1 MIKTMIDTKQKRQ
14 IIFNNLVIGYIKN
27 KFHTLMTASV
37 SLSSALF
44 RRLRISRSRPR
55 SAAASANGAF
65 SRAGG
70 EEMNDVK
77 DTAPVVGN
85 T

>member
-1 MIKTMIDTKQKRQ
+1 
-14 IIFNNLVIGYIKN
+14 
-27 KFHTLMTASV
+27 MTANV

-44 RRLRISRSRPR
+44 RRLRMSRSRPR
-55 SAAASANGAF
+55 SAAASANDAF

-77 DTAPVVGN
+77 ETAPVVGN